1 MDPRPYGFYMPT
13 PTPFKQPSPDLQY
26 VFMREHYRMIHR
38 EIAQTQLKY
47 FMPKVFIGFYGAI
60 LIFLSVVMIALEIAS
75 IVTKAAIYY
84 VVGGIWGGLF
94 GIFVAIF
101 SLILSKSNAILV
113 VRGKILI
120 CLSLSMIQVKKRT
133 FKFFILAIVLN
144 SLAIIVFFLAFDV
157 LNAVGLGIYSLC
169 DSQQIQCPFD
179 INVRPLTIV
188 KLVVGIICNL
198 LPLIFVIYVPIRVF
212 CHTKTT
218 KQAIRSL
225 PTTSRVSSKF

>member
-13 PTPFKQPSPDLQY
+13 PTPFKQPSPELQQ

-101 SLILSKSNAILV
+101 SLILSKSNAMLV
-113 VRGKILI
+113 VRGNIFNLYIYFYHSSQETDLQILHTGH
-120 CLSLSMIQVKKRT
+120 CPQLSGNHRLLSSVRRAQRCRT
-133 FKFFILAIVLN
+133 RYLQ
-144 SLAIIVFFLAFDV
+144 SL
-157 LNAVGLGIYSLC
+157 
-169 DSQQIQCPFD
+169 
-179 INVRPLTIV
+179 
-188 KLVVGIICNL
+188 
-198 LPLIFVIYVPIRVF
+198 
-212 CHTKTT
+212 
-218 KQAIRSL
+218 
-225 PTTSRVSSKF
+225 